1 MGQPQVADHE
11 FASTSSQLIEEI
23 DPLPKIM
30 FNATAYA
37 VLEHEQKVEVKVK
50 RTGPTDV
57 DVRFRCLTT
66 FALSLSL
73 SLIHIYLSIH
83 TLHALCY
90 DAMPY
95 CVSLYSLSLWI
106 PKRIFQQHF
115 SSFVI
120 LLAENKN
127 KTMVHSFRSIN
138 VLSNH
143 SHLMD
148 NLQLI
153 SRSGVERE
161 QCRR

>member
-23 DPLPKIM
+23 DLLPKIS

-73 SLIHIYLSIH
+73 IYTYLSIH

-95 CVSLYSLSLWI
+95 CVVSTLFL
-106 PKRIFQQHF
+106 
-115 SSFVI
+115 
-120 LLAENKN
+120 
-127 KTMVHSFRSIN
+127 
-138 VLSNH
+138 
-143 SHLMD
+143 
-148 NLQLI
+148 
-153 SRSGVERE
+153 
-161 QCRR
+161 

>member
-95 CVSLYSLSLWI
+95 CVSLYSLSLSGFL
-106 PKRIFQQHF
+106 KESFNNIFLA
-115 SSFVI
+115 
-120 LLAENKN
+120 LLFFLL
-127 KTMVHSFRSIN
+127 KTKTRQWFIRLD
-138 VLSNH
+138 LSTCC
-143 SHLMD
+143 
-148 NLQLI
+148 QTTAI
-153 SRSGVERE
+153 
-161 QCRR
+161 